1 MKGNAG
7 AQYYAF
13 APRAGSPIDTNA
25 EAANG
30 LVATG
35 QGQLMTD
42 SGGIFTD
49 DLVSET
55 LNVPV
60 DIVNH
65 YQTINYIIFTG
76 KVA

>member
-1 MKGNAG
+1 
-7 AQYYAF
+7 
-13 APRAGSPIDTNA
+13 
-25 EAANG
+25 
-30 LVATG
+30 
-35 QGQLMTD
+35 MTD